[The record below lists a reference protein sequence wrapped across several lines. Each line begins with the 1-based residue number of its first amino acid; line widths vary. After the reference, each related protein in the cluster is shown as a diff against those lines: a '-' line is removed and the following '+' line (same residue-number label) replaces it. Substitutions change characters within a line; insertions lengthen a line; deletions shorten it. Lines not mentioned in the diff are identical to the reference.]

1 MSSRIRVTTKASC
14 FEERKKQHAR
24 VGYRIEDEQPFPVNG
39 LCSFV
44 AVKEDPPSNPF
55 DHWFEWKRKTSPKRN
70 DNSAS

>member
-14 FEERKKQHAR
+14 FEERKEQHAR

-44 AVKEDPPSNPF
+44 AVKEDAPADPF
-55 DHWFEWKRKTSPKRN
+55 DDWFGRERKSEKRN
-70 DNSAS
+70 AKSVS